1 MSESNK
7 NKTPQNVLG
16 GSGVSRKSFLK
27 YAGASAAAATT
38 FGLIGCDEDDAP
50 MGPNP
55 GGDEPVDLG
64 SGNVSILN
72 FAYAL
77 EQLEAA
83 FYIEVMN
90 NQFGDMTDEEG
101 TILEDLRKH
110 EVAHRDWFSAVLDS
124 VAPDAKIPGLEVDFS
139 SVDFSNRMSV
149 LGTAAALEETGVGAY
164 NGAGAFIDVSTDSG
178 AAYLLQAGKIVSV
191 EARHASAI
199 NNLLN
204 PGSADFAGDR
214 DSNGFGAD
222 ENGLDQAFTVDQV
235 LALAGPFITT
245 ELDASNVGQ

>member
-7 NKTPQNVLG
+7 NKSSQNVLG
-16 GSGVSRKSFLK
+16 DSGVSRRSFLK

-38 FGLIGCDEDDAP
+38 FGLIGCDEDEV
-50 MGPNP
+50 P
-55 GGDEPVDLG
+55 GGGMGGGEAVNFG
-64 SGNVSILN
+64 SGNVGILN

-90 NQFGDMTDEEG
+90 NQYPDMTDEEG

-124 VAPDAKIPGLEVDFS
+124 VAADAKIPGLTPNFEEVDFT
-139 SVDFSNRMSV
+139 DRASV

-164 NGAGAFIDVSTDSG
+164 NGAGAFIDVSTDAG

-191 EARHASAI
+191 EARHSSAI

-204 PGSADFAGDR
+204 PGSADFAGDV

-222 ENGLDQAFTVDQV
+222 ENGLDQAFTIDQV
-235 LALAGPFITT
+235 LALAGPFITE
-245 ELDASNVGQ
+245 ELDASSVGQ